1 MEQRWKVW
9 RWAWVLSTLCCV
21 SLSTLPPSLGF
32 RILLVQQRGRWA
44 SVAGLLC
51 SDTLHLASCMGAGGA
66 LLGLWSVQHTP
77 QRIRI
82 SMHHDG

>member
-21 SLSTLPPSLGF
+21 SLSTLPPSLG
-32 RILLVQQRGRWA
+32 RWA

-66 LLGLWSVQHTP
+66 LLGL
-77 QRIRI
+77 
-82 SMHHDG
+82 